1 MEIKHLT
8 GGIVMPARVLNVEQI
23 EVFDRGNGI
32 RSIPLVGGALGSRGI
47 ATGMTVFPP
56 GGGIVEH
63 SHNVEESVTVLE
75 GSGFAEIEGNAT
87 PVSQYDTTY
96 IPPGLKHRFVNTG
109 DTEMRILWVYG
120 GIEVTRTVAST
131 GETFA
136 HLSAAD
142 RTGTGS

>member
-56 GGGIVEH
+56 GGGIVEQ

-75 GSGFAEIEGNAT
+75 GSGFAEIEGIAR
-87 PVSQYDTTY
+87 PVSQ
-96 IPPGLKHRFVNTG
+96 
-109 DTEMRILWVYG
+109 
-120 GIEVTRTVAST
+120 
-131 GETFA
+131 
-136 HLSAAD
+136 
-142 RTGTGS
+142 